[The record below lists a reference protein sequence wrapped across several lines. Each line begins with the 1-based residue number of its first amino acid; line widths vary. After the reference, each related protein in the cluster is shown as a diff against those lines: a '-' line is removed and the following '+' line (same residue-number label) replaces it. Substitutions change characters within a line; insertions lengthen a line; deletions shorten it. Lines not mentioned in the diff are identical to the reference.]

1 MNNPIEPTPVPMP
14 SLNAIPKREVP
25 VFNLEVLL
33 KSNANS
39 NTYQAR
45 IANLQVDA
53 VERAT
58 PRDAYAAVVKEAKK
72 RIAECVAEG
81 KAIPW
86 LDPKESLVAGETR
99 MLVPIHL

>member
-1 MNNPIEPTPVPMP
+1 MTNPIDPNSVPKP
-14 SLNAIPKREVP
+14 SLNAIPKRDVP

-33 KSNANS
+33 RSNANA

-45 IANLQVDA
+45 IANLQVES

-58 PRDAYAAVVKEAKK
+58 PRDAIAAIVKEAKK

-81 KAIPW
+81 SAIPW
-86 LDPKESLVAGETR
+86 LDPKESIVEGETR